1 MTKKDVFQKLEE
13 IFRDVFD
20 DDTIKLREQTVAA
33 DIEGWDSLQN
43 IHILV
48 AIEEEFGVRVTIE
61 DAAKIENVGQM
72 VDLIERKA
80 E

>member
-72 VDLIERKA
+72 VDLIGRKA